1 MGFDAGLRNAGMALV
16 QDAYIIPT
24 SEPTSDVGSALVGLA
39 SRAGIAMLFGVLA
52 LMIPG
57 IAIAAMIL
65 LSGVYLVAAGLLVVT
80 AVVHAHAIR
89 AQHGPASWDRI
100 VRDDVADLA
109 HGNPTIWPMMAV
121 IACVVVLG
129 A

>member
-1 MGFDAGLRNAGMALV
+1 MALV
-16 QDAYIIPT
+16 QDAYIIAA
-24 SEPTSDVGSALVGLA
+24 SERTSDVGPALAGVA
-39 SRAGIAMLFGVLA
+39 SRAGIAMLFGLLA

-57 IAIAAMIL
+57 IAIAALLL
-65 LSGVYLVAAGLLVVT
+65 LSGVYLMAAALLAIT
-80 AVVHAHAIR
+80 AVVTTQR
-89 AQHGPASWDRI
+89 EPAAWDRI